1 MIAPYP
7 EHMPAAADEE
17 AEKKYELVKV
27 IQQHNTVSQKH
38 MRVCRVLA

>member
-17 AEKKYELVKV
+17 AERKYELVKV
-27 IQQHNTVSQKH
+27 IA
-38 MRVCRVLA
+38 LAHLPTSM

>member
-17 AEKKYELVKV
+17 AERKYELVKV
-27 IQQHNTVSQKH
+27 YII
-38 MRVCRVLA
+38 